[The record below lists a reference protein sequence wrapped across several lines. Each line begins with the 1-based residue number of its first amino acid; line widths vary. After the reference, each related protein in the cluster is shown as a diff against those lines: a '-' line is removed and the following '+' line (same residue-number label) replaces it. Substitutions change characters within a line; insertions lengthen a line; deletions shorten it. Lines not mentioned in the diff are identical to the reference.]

1 MRYAV
6 VIERGARGFGAYVPD
21 LPGCVA
27 VAKTRAEV
35 VKLIHRAIAFHI
47 EGLKKDGEQ
56 RTFKEPFAKVKGRGS
71 SRALRRP
78 ASAKPHVSLG
88 NERCGGRARRLK
100 CYAEGT
106 GLPHKSRT

>member
-1 MRYAV
+1 
-6 VIERGARGFGAYVPD
+6 
-21 LPGCVA
+21 
-27 VAKTRAEV
+27 
-35 VKLIHRAIAFHI
+35 
-47 EGLKKDGEQ
+47 
-56 RTFKEPFAKVKGRGS
+56 VKGRGS